1 MRDGGIQAA
10 LLPLAQQALLLAQ
23 HLWPKAGQM
32 VRLPRHLRIELF
44 LRYYRIDQAP
54 AQRLGGVACF
64 EVGAHGVMGSK
75 KD

>member
-1 MRDGGIQAA
+1 
-10 LLPLAQQALLLAQ
+10 
-23 HLWPKAGQM
+23 M